1 VTLKI
6 ISRQVVRHFKRHFV
20 CVLRSEWW

>member
-6 ISRQVVRHFKRHFV
+6 ISRQD
-20 CVLRSEWW
+20 LRRL

>member
-6 ISRQVVRHFKRHFV
+6 IVNQVT
-20 CVLRSEWW
+20 